1 MSDQPSQITTPA
13 VTLIDS
19 PERIVRRPQDALH
32 ACLSL
37 AGIGLVLL
45 LAIYAHGTT
54 SGVTEDVS
62 SAVAKTARQVLL
74 VPVNVLEGAVA
85 YLAPL
90 AVIIATLARRHWRT
104 TALILAAGSVA
115 AIITQMAIYLLTHA
129 VNNPLTT
136 ALSAPGT
143 FGPRLTL
150 STYIATLAAV
160 LTTAGAAG
168 RSRTVRTSW
177 YALSA
182 VLFLAVIQ
190 GKQSL
195 PAVLIALL
203 VGRTVALTV
212 CYFAGLRSNRAWG
225 ASLVQGL
232 HRAGLAPR
240 LVVRLDP
247 VDDLEAWQVTAP
259 NESGLGG
266 VVPDP
271 LTDPHSFHIP
281 RAWPGIRPH
290 TQRTFA
296 VWDEDDQRMD
306 VIVLDSERHVLGV
319 LSSMLDTIR
328 NRGLEQR
335 WIPTV
340 KETAE
345 RMILM
350 NHSARAAGV
359 RTRTTGTASQADSS
373 IIIPFEPLP
382 PTESSS
388 PDKPLTKAAI
398 TNLWEQLCAAHTA
411 GLAHHNI
418 SERAIAVGEDGHPW
432 LLNWDDGE
440 IAASDL
446 SHRIDNAQMLTLT
459 ALHVGAER
467 AIDIARD
474 VIGQE
479 ALDAVA
485 PLLQKAALPAA
496 TRAGLRKQRDLLA
509 DLREALMAESDIAD
523 TAPMRLERIS
533 VRTVLLVVIG
543 VVAAIIVFGSLR
555 ISDIT
560 EAVHNANPWW
570 MLVSFACGLIT
581 YLGAAIGLVAFT
593 PEKIGLWRTT
603 LVQVAASIV
612 TLVAPAGIGPAAM
625 DLRYLTKARVP
636 TALAGATVAL
646 TQVSR
651 FVITVLL
658 LVIVALGSG
667 SAGSITLPQLPTVI
681 TVLSVITVAAVA
693 FVIPPVRTWVWQK
706 AGPTLTQ
713 IWPRVVWAIGNP
725 KRLGLAILGNIIMT
739 IGYVAA
745 FGFALLAFGYT
756 LSPISLAITF
766 LVSNS
771 AGSVVPS
778 PGGVGPVEVALT
790 SGLAL
795 AGIPYATAL
804 STTVIYRLLTFWGR
818 VPLGWVALRYL
829 EKTRAI

>member
-1 MSDQPSQITTPA
+1 MSDQSAQITAPA

-32 ACLSL
+32 ACVSL

-54 SGVTEDVS
+54 TGVTEDVY

-85 YLAPL
+85 YVAPL

-104 TALILAAGSVA
+104 TALILAAGSLA
-115 AIITQMAIYLLTHA
+115 AAITQMAIHLLSHA
-129 VNNPLTT
+129 NANPIST
-136 ALSAPGT
+136 ALSASGPY
-143 FGPRLTL
+143 GPRLTL

-203 VGRTVALTV
+203 VGRTVALAV

-232 HRAGLAPR
+232 QRAGLNPH

-247 VDDLEAWQVTAP
+247 VDDLEAWEVTIP
-259 NESGLGG
+259 NDGTPPG

-271 LTDPHSFHIP
+271 LTDPATFDIP
-281 RAWPGIRPH
+281 RARPGTRPH

-296 VWDEDDQRMD
+296 VWDGDNQRVD

-319 LSSMLDTIR
+319 LSGMLDTIR

-335 WIPTV
+335 WMPTV

-350 NHSARAAGV
+350 HHSARAAGV

-382 PTESSS
+382 PTESFS
-388 PDKPLTKAAI
+388 PDKSLTQTAI
-398 TNLWEQLCAAHTA
+398 TDLWEQLCSAHSA

-418 SERAIAVGEDGHPW
+418 SERAIAVDEDGHPW

-440 IAASDL
+440 IAATDL
-446 SHRIDNAQMLTLT
+446 SRRIDNAQMLTLT

-485 PLLQKAALPAA
+485 PLLQKAALPAP

-523 TAPMRLERIS
+523 TAPIRLERIS
-533 VRTVLLVVIG
+533 LRTVVVVVIG
-543 VVAAIIVFGSLR
+543 VVAAIVVLGSLR

-560 EAVHNANPWW
+560 EAIHNANPWW
-570 MLVSFACGLIT
+570 MLVSFACGLTT

-612 TLVAPAGIGPAAM
+612 SLVAPAGIGPAAM

-681 TVLSVITVAAVA
+681 TVLGVIALAAAA
-693 FVIPPVRTWVWQK
+693 FVIPQVRTWVWQK
-706 AGPTLTQ
+706 IGPTLTQ

-725 KRLGLAILGNIIMT
+725 KRLALAVLGNIIMT
-739 IGYVAA
+739 VGYVAA

-756 LSPISLAITF
+756 LSPISLTITF
-766 LVSNS
+766 LISNS

-790 SGLAL
+790 SGLTL